1 MTCKFKDYKY
11 ERPNLDAVREKITAL
26 TTAMQTA
33 KTFEEAAAVIEDDNE
48 HTCGDPLHPQHGR
61 PVL

>member
-26 TTAMQTA
+26 TAAMQTA
-33 KTFEEAAAVIEDDNE
+33 KTFEETAV
-48 HTCGDPLHPQHGR
+48 DPFGIGYGLITIAKQQR
-61 PVL
+61 